1 LIIDD
6 TLTHTHSRES
16 MLGTLAMIRDTYGSA
31 ESYLVD
37 HCRVSRETL
46 EKLRRNL
53 VVEVDGVAGEE

>member
-1 LIIDD
+1 
-6 TLTHTHSRES
+6 

-46 EKLRRNL
+46 ERVRRNL

>member
-1 LIIDD
+1 
-6 TLTHTHSRES
+6 